1 MEEWKDIIFIDN
13 NILYDY
19 SGLYKISNY
28 GRIMSVKRS
37 KIMKYA
43 IKKNGYCQICLRKNR
58 NKKNFLVHR
67 LVALVFLENT
77 NNLSQ
82 VNHKDENKENNRV
95 DNLEWC
101 SPKYNSNYGTR
112 NDRVSNSQKEG
123 NNSIARKVVCK
134 NTKEVF
140 NSLKEAK
147 DWCNGDVTGI
157 CLCCQGK
164 QGWSGKHPITN
175 KKLYWEYFELN

>member
-19 SGLYKISNY
+19 GGLYKISNY
-28 GRIMSVKRS
+28 GRIMSVKRF

-43 IKKNGYCQICLRKNR
+43 IKKNGYCQICLRKNG

-175 KKLYWEYFELN
+175 EKLY